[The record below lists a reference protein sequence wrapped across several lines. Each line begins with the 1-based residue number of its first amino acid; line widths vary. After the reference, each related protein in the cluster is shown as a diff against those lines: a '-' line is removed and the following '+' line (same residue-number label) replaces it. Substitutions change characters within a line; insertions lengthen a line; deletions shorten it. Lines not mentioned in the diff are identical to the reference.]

1 MNTRI
6 LNIIV
11 VKITTASAKFDEKV
25 EIRIKNKA
33 KIKGIK
39 INRVELNSTQIFL
52 VNSGLLKI
60 NLL

>member
-1 MNTRI
+1 MI

-33 KIKGIK
+33 KIKGIN

-52 VNSGLLKI
+52 VNSGLLRI